1 MVTALYPGSFDPIT
15 YGHLDI
21 IERAATLFDR
31 IIVAIARNSEKS
43 PLFTIEER
51 KKQIKE
57 LIKPFDSAKG
67 RSASGGK
74 VSVDQ
79 FSGLLVDY
87 ARKKNARVIIRGLR
101 AVSDFEYEF
110 QMALMNRSLNND
122 IITVF
127 LMPNEKYTYLNSTIV
142 REIAQLGGDVSN
154 FVSPTVAEQLRNKF
168 KL

>member
-21 IERAATLFDR
+21 IERAATLFDH

-57 LIKPFDSAKG
+57 LIKPFD
-67 RSASGGK
+67 K

-87 ARKKNARVIIRGLR
+87 AQKKNARVIIRGLR

-127 LMPNEKYTYLNSTIV
+127 LMPNEKYTYLDSTIV

-154 FVSPTVAEQLRNKF
+154 FVSPTVAKQLRNKF